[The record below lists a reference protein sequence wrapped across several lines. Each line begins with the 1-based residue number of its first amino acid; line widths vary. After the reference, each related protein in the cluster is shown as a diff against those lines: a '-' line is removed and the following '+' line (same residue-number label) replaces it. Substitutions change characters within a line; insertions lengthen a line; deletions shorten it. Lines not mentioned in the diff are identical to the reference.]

1 MSTRQDSAKAG
12 LALTNRLATAPAHSK
27 RWGSIVGSNI
37 IKQAVRAAFQGG
49 SVVVLTIAALPLHAQ
64 EAQVNS
70 AAPSANADAGP
81 SDVVIVTGSSGSGK
95 HTKSKASYSITTI
108 NEEALRMQAPTSVTE
123 AMKSVPGFW
132 VESSGGEAS
141 GNIRAR
147 GIPVDGFGSVT
158 LLEDGIPVQHDPSLG
173 YLNADQAFRLDET
186 IDRIE
191 VVRGGP
197 SSVFYTNAPAGAINF
212 RSRELGDTPAGI
224 LKYTIG
230 DSHLQ
235 RADFWYSTPL
245 ADGWRAGVGGFYRVE
260 KGVRTPGFNANDG
273 GQIRLKLS
281 KEIDHG
287 SMTFDAKHLDD
298 KVALYLAIPM
308 RTYDDGEI
316 RAVPGFDG
324 NFGTVAGPQTRNV
337 AMKMGDGSIY
347 NFDNGEGTHVKRD
360 QFSFGIEKALGND
373 WKLNESLRYSKTDTQ
388 RNGVFANQVL
398 SISAFLKQSQ
408 ALLAK
413 VPGATALSL
422 QYANAPGTNYPGDN
436 GLMIVGGLRGVTMP
450 LDEIIN
456 DTRLTRRLELGG
468 QQHDV
473 TVGYYFAKFNQ
484 DFDRYSSSVLLGAQ
498 SQAPLL
504 DLVATDASGKALGT
518 ITDHGVYNYGY
529 EWENASGTSTTHAL
543 YLADEWQI
551 DDRLRLDGG
560 FRWERVQTVG
570 NTERAANVDLGT
582 FATSKI
588 RTGTGVFDFYDHSFS
603 KTGWTL
609 GANYQLEKNAGVF
622 GRWTK
627 AFRLPNLSS
636 YITSPTAIPVIQTM
650 DLAELGYKYQS
661 RMLEL
666 YPTLFYSK
674 YNNVS
679 YTNNVFSLDNATATP
694 QTGYASTRT
703 FGLELEGK
711 VRPSAWTDL
720 GFSVTL
726 QKPEYMDL
734 RYTDKVNN
742 LPVARDFTGNQLV
755 RVPKVS
761 YRLVPG
767 VNLMGDKLRLQ
778 MSYEYEGARFVDSAN
793 SVRLPSYTVINLSG
807 RYQVSDA
814 LSVFAYVDNVRNSQ
828 GLTEGN
834 PRAGELQSADAG
846 ANTFL
851 ARPVLGRS
859 IRAAVKYDF

>member
-1 MSTRQDSAKAG
+1 MG
-12 LALTNRLATAPAHSK
+12 SK
-27 RWGSIVGSNI
+27 IL
-37 IKQAVRAAFQGG
+37 KQAVRAAFQGG
-49 SVVVLTIAALPLHAQ
+49 GLAVLTLAALPLHAQ
-64 EAQVNS
+64 EAP
-70 AAPSANADAGP
+70 APAADAGAMA
-81 SDVVIVTGSSGSGK
+81 DVVIVTGSSGTGK
-95 HTKSKASYSITTI
+95 RTKSKASYSITTI

-212 RSRELGDTPAGI
+212 RSRELGDTPAGL

-230 DSHLQ
+230 DSHMQ
-235 RADFWYSTPL
+235 RADFWYATPL
-245 ADGWRAGVGGFYRVE
+245 ADGWKAGVGGFYRVD
-260 KGVRTPGFNANDG
+260 KGIRPPGFTANDG

-281 KEIDHG
+281 KDIDHG
-287 SMTFDAKHLDD
+287 RLTFDAKHLDD

-308 RTYDDGEI
+308 RTYPDGEI

-324 NFGTVAGPQTRNV
+324 NFGTVAGPQTKNV

-360 QFSFGIEKALGND
+360 QFSVMVEKDLWND

-388 RNGVFANQVL
+388 RNGVFANQL
-398 SISAFLKQSQ
+398 ISTDAFLKQSQ
-408 ALLAK
+408 ALLSK
-413 VPGATALSL
+413 VPGATKLSL
-422 QYANAPGTNYPGDN
+422 QYANTPGVTYPADN

-450 LDEIIN
+450 LDEVIN
-456 DTRLTRRLELGG
+456 DTRLARKFTVGS
-468 QQHDV
+468 QSHDV
-473 TVGYYFAKFNQ
+473 TAGYYFAKFNQ
-484 DFDRYSSSVLLGAQ
+484 DFDRFSSTVLLGAQ

-504 DLVATDASGKALGT
+504 DLVASDASGKALGT
-518 ITDHGVYNYGY
+518 ITDHGIYNYGY

-543 YLADEWQI
+543 YLADEWQVN
-551 DDRLRLDGG
+551 DKLRLDGG
-560 FRWERVQTVG
+560 LRREREQTVG
-570 NTERAANVDLGT
+570 NTERPTNVNLGT

-588 RTGTGVFDFYDHSFS
+588 RTGSGIFDYYDHSFS
-603 KTGWTL
+603 KSGWTL

-661 RMLEL
+661 RALEL

-679 YTNNVFSLDNATATP
+679 YTNNVFSIDNASSTP
-694 QTGYASTRT
+694 LTGYASTKT

-711 VRPSAWTDL
+711 LRPTAWSDL
-720 GFSVTL
+720 GFNVTL
-726 QKPEYMDL
+726 QQPEYKDL
-734 RYTDKVNN
+734 RYTDKINN
-742 LPVARDFTGNQLV
+742 VPVARDFTGNQLV

-767 VNLMGDKLRLQ
+767 VNLLGDKLRLQ
-778 MSYEYEGARFVDSAN
+778 LSFEYEGARFVDSAN
-793 SVRLPSYTVINLSG
+793 SVRLPSYKVINLSG

-814 LSVFAYVDNVRNSQ
+814 VSVYAYVDNVDNSQ

-834 PRAGELQSADAG
+834 PRAGELQNADAG

-851 ARPVLGRS
+851 ARPVLGRA

>member
-1 MSTRQDSAKAG
+1 M
-12 LALTNRLATAPAHSK
+12 
-27 RWGSIVGSNI
+27 GSNL
-37 IKQAVRAAFQGG
+37 IKHAVRAAFQGG
-49 SVVVLTIAALPLHAQ
+49 GVALLTMAALPLHAQ
-64 EAQVNS
+64 EATTPAL
-70 AAPSANADAGP
+70 AAEAGAP
-81 SDVVIVTGSSGSGK
+81 IDVVIVTGSAGTGK
-95 HTKSKASYSITTI
+95 RTKARASYSITTL

-173 YLNADQAFRLDET
+173 YLNADQAFRIDET
-186 IDRIE
+186 IDRVE

-212 RSRELGDTPAGI
+212 RSRELGDTPSGL

-230 DSHLQ
+230 DSLLH
-235 RADFWYSTPL
+235 RVDFWYSTPL
-245 ADGWRAGVGGFYRVE
+245 ADGWRAGVGGFYRID
-260 KGVRTPGFNANDG
+260 KGIRTPGFDANDG

-281 KEIDHG
+281 RDIDHG

-324 NFGTVAGPQTRNV
+324 NFGTVAGPQTRKV

-347 NFDNGEGTHVKRD
+347 NFDNSDGTHVKRN
-360 QFSFGIEKALGND
+360 QFSFGLDKDIGND
-373 WKLNESLRYSKTDTQ
+373 WKLNESLRYSKTETQ
-388 RNGVFANQVL
+388 RNGVFANQLTSV
-398 SISAFLKQSQ
+398 STFLKNSQ
-408 ALLAK
+408 PLLAN
-413 VPGATALSL
+413 VPGAAKLSL
-422 QYANAPGTNYPGDN
+422 QYANSPGVNYPGDN

-450 LDEIIN
+450 LDEVIS
-456 DTRLTRRLELGG
+456 DTRLAHKFRFGA
-468 QQHDV
+468 QSHDV
-473 TVGYYFAKFNQ
+473 TAGYYFARFNQ
-484 DFDRYSSSVLLGAQ
+484 DFDRYSSTVLLGAQ

-504 DLVATDASGKALGT
+504 DLVASDASGKPLGA
-518 ITDHGVYNYGY
+518 ITDHGIYNYGY

-551 DDRLRLDGG
+551 NDKLRLDGG
-560 FRWERVQTVG
+560 VRRERVQTVG
-570 NTERAANVDLGT
+570 NTERTKNVNLGS

-588 RTGTGVFDFYDHSFS
+588 RTGAGAFDYYDHTFS
-603 KTGWTL
+603 KSGWTL

-636 YITSPTAIPVIQTM
+636 YITSPAAIPVIQTM
-650 DLAELGYKYQS
+650 DLAEAGYKYQS
-661 RMLEL
+661 HALEL

-679 YTNNVFSLDNATATP
+679 YTNNIFSIDNASSTP
-694 QTGYASTRT
+694 QTGYASTST
-703 FGLELEGK
+703 VGLELEGK
-711 VRPSAWTDL
+711 LRPASWNEV
-720 GFSVTL
+720 GFNVTL
-726 QKPEYMDL
+726 QQPKYKDL
-734 RYTDKVNN
+734 RYTDQVNN
-742 LPVARDFTGNQLV
+742 LPVARDFTGHQLV

-761 YRLVPG
+761 YRLVPAL
-767 VNLMGDKLRLQ
+767 NLLDDKLRLQ

-793 SVRLPSYTVINLSG
+793 TVRLPSYSVINLSA
-807 RYQVSDA
+807 RYQ
-814 LSVFAYVDNVRNSQ
+814 LSASTSLFAYVDNLRNSQ

-851 ARPVLGRS
+851 ARPVLGRA

>member
-1 MSTRQDSAKAG
+1 MG
-12 LALTNRLATAPAHSK
+12 SK
-27 RWGSIVGSNI
+27 IL
-37 IKQAVRAAFQGG
+37 KQAVRAAFQGG
-49 SVVVLTIAALPLHAQ
+49 GVAVLTFAALPLHAQ
-64 EAQVNS
+64 Q
-70 AAPSANADAGP
+70 APAVAPAADAGAVA
-81 SDVVIVTGSSGSGK
+81 DVVIVTGSSGTGK
-95 HTKSKASYSITTI
+95 RTKAKASYSITTI

-132 VESSGGEAS
+132 VEASGGEAS

-212 RSRELGDTPAGI
+212 RSRELGDTPGGL

-230 DSHLQ
+230 DSHMQ

-245 ADGWRAGVGGFYRVE
+245 ADGWKLGAGGFYRVD
-260 KGVRTPGFNANDG
+260 KGIRTPGFNANDG

-281 KEIDHG
+281 KDIDHG
-287 SMTFDAKHLDD
+287 RLTFDAKHLDD

-308 RTYDDGEI
+308 RTYPDGEI

-324 NFGTVAGPQTRNV
+324 NFGTVAGPQTQHV

-347 NFDNGEGTHVKRD
+347 NFDNSEGTHVKRD
-360 QFSFGIEKALGND
+360 QLSFMFEKDLGSD
-373 WKLNESLRYSKTDTQ
+373 WKLNESLRYSKTETQ
-388 RNGVFANQVL
+388 RNGVFANQL
-398 SISAFLKQSQ
+398 MSIDAFLKQSQ
-408 ALLAK
+408 GLLSN
-413 VPGATALSL
+413 VPGATKLSL
-422 QYANAPGTNYPGDN
+422 QYANTPGVSYPSGN
-436 GLMIVGGLRGVTMP
+436 GLLIVGGLRGVTMP
-450 LDEIIN
+450 LDEVIN
-456 DTRLTRRLELGG
+456 DTRLARKFSFGG
-468 QQHDV
+468 RSHDV

-484 DFDRYSSSVLLGAQ
+484 DFDRFSSTVLLGAQ

-504 DLVATDASGKALGT
+504 DLVASDASGKALGT
-518 ITDHGVYNYGY
+518 ITDHGIYNYGY

-551 DDRLRLDGG
+551 NDRLRLDGG
-560 FRWERVQTVG
+560 LRWERVQTVG
-570 NTERAANVDLGT
+570 NTERPKSVNLGT

-588 RTGTGVFDFYDHSFS
+588 RTGSGIFDYYDHSFS
-603 KTGWTL
+603 KGGWTL

-636 YITSPTAIPVIQTM
+636 YITNPTAIPVIQTM
-650 DLAELGYKYQS
+650 DLGELGYKYQS
-661 RMLEL
+661 RVLEL
-666 YPTLFYSK
+666 YPTLFFSK

-679 YTNNVFSLDNATATP
+679 YTNNVFSIDNASSTP
-694 QTGYASTRT
+694 LTGYASTRT
-703 FGLELEGK
+703 YGLELEGK
-711 VRPSAWTDL
+711 VRPAAWADL
-720 GFSVTL
+720 GFNVTL
-726 QKPEYMDL
+726 QKPEYKDL
-734 RYTDKVNN
+734 RYTDKINN
-742 LPVARDFTGNQLV
+742 LPVARDFTGNQLI
-755 RVPKVS
+755 RVPKTS

-767 VNLMGDKLRLQ
+767 VNLLGDKLRLQ
-778 MSYEYEGARFVDSAN
+778 LSYEYEGARFVDSAN

-814 LSVFAYVDNVRNSQ
+814 LSVFVYVDNVDNSQ

-834 PRAGELQSADAG
+834 PRAGELQNADAG

-851 ARPVLGRS
+851 ARPVLGRA

>member
-1 MSTRQDSAKAG
+1 M
-12 LALTNRLATAPAHSK
+12 
-27 RWGSIVGSNI
+27 GSDI
-37 IKQAVRAAFQGG
+37 IRQAVRAAFQGG
-49 SVVVLTIAALPLHAQ
+49 SVALLTIAALPLHAQ
-64 EAQVNS
+64 EAATPAL
-70 AAPSANADAGP
+70 AAEAGAP
-81 SDVVIVTGSSGSGK
+81 LDVVIVTGSAGTGK
-95 HTKSKASYSITTI
+95 RTKAKASYSITTL
-108 NEEALRMQAPTSVTE
+108 NEDALRMQAPTSVTE

-173 YLNADQAFRLDET
+173 YLNADQAFRIDET
-186 IDRIE
+186 IDRVE

-212 RSRELGDTPAGI
+212 RSRELGDTPSGL

-230 DSHLQ
+230 DSHLH
-235 RADFWYSTPL
+235 RVDFWYSTPL
-245 ADGWRAGVGGFYRVE
+245 ADGWRAGVGGFYRVD
-260 KGVRTPGFNANDG
+260 KGIRTPGFNANDG

-281 KEIDHG
+281 RDIDHG

-308 RTYDDGEI
+308 RTYDDGVI

-347 NFDNGEGTHVKRD
+347 NFDNSEGTHVKRN
-360 QFSFGIEKALGND
+360 QFSFGLDKDIGAD

-388 RNGVFANQVL
+388 RNGVFANQL
-398 SISAFLKQSQ
+398 QSISTFLKASQ
-408 ALLAK
+408 PLLAN
-413 VPGATALSL
+413 VPGATNLSL
-422 QYANAPGTNYPGDN
+422 QYANSPGVNYPGEN

-450 LDEIIN
+450 LDEVIN
-456 DTRLTRRLELGG
+456 DTRLARKFHFGA
-468 QQHDV
+468 QSHDI
-473 TVGYYFAKFNQ
+473 TAGYYFARFNQ
-484 DFDRYSSSVLLGAQ
+484 DFDRYSSTVLLGAQ
-498 SQAPLL
+498 SQAQLL
-504 DLVATDASGKALGT
+504 DLVASDASGKPLGT
-518 ITDHGVYNYGY
+518 ITDHGIYNYGY

-551 DDRLRLDGG
+551 NDKLRLDAGL
-560 FRWERVQTVG
+560 RRERVQTVG
-570 NTERAANVDLGT
+570 NTERTKSVNLGS

-588 RTGTGVFDFYDHSFS
+588 RTGAGVFDYYDHTFS
-603 KTGWTL
+603 KTGWSL

-650 DLAELGYKYQS
+650 DLAEVGYKYQS
-661 RMLEL
+661 RALEL

-679 YTNNVFSLDNATATP
+679 YTNNIFSIDNASSTP
-694 QTGYASTRT
+694 QTGYASTKT

-711 VRPSAWTDL
+711 VRPSSWTEL
-720 GFSVTL
+720 GFNVTL
-726 QKPEYMDL
+726 QQPKYKDL
-734 RYTDKVNN
+734 RYTDQVNN
-742 LPVARDFTGNQLV
+742 LPVARDFSDHQLV

-761 YRLVPG
+761 YRLVPAL
-767 VNLMGDKLRLQ
+767 NLLDDKLRLQ
-778 MSYEYEGARFVDSAN
+778 MSYEHEGARFVDSAN
-793 SVRLPSYTVINLSG
+793 SVRLPSYSVINLSA
-807 RYQVSDA
+807 RYQ
-814 LSVFAYVDNVRNSQ
+814 LSASTSLFAYVDNLRNSQ

-851 ARPVLGRS
+851 ARPVLGRA

>member
-1 MSTRQDSAKAG
+1 M
-12 LALTNRLATAPAHSK
+12 
-27 RWGSIVGSNI
+27 GSNI

-49 SVVVLTIAALPLHAQ
+49 GAALLTIAALPAHAQ
-64 EAQVNS
+64 EAS
-70 AAPSANADAGP
+70 ATPAPAADVGTP
-81 SDVVIVTGSSGSGK
+81 LDVVIVTGSAGTGK
-95 HTKSKASYSITTI
+95 RTKAKASYSITTL

-173 YLNADQAFRLDET
+173 YLNADQAFRIDET
-186 IDRIE
+186 IDRVE

-212 RSRELGDTPAGI
+212 RSRELGDTPSGL

-230 DSHLQ
+230 DSHMH
-235 RADFWYSTPL
+235 RVDFWYATPL
-245 ADGWRAGVGGFYRVE
+245 ADGWRAGVGGFYRVD
-260 KGVRTPGFNANDG
+260 KGIRTPGFNANDG

-281 KEIDHG
+281 RDIDHG

-316 RAVPGFDG
+316 RAVPGFNG

-347 NFDNGEGTHVKRD
+347 NFDNREGTHVKRN
-360 QFSFGIEKALGND
+360 QFSFGFDKDVGND
-373 WKLNESLRYSKTDTQ
+373 WKLNESLRYSKTETQ
-388 RNGVFANQVL
+388 RNGVFANQLL
-398 SISAFLKQSQ
+398 SISAFVKNSQ
-408 ALLAK
+408 PLLAS
-413 VPGATALSL
+413 VPGATKLSL
-422 QYANAPGTNYPGDN
+422 QYANTPGVDYPGDN
-436 GLMIVGGLRGVTMP
+436 GLMIVGGLRGLTMP
-450 LDEIIN
+450 LDEVIN
-456 DTRLTRRLELGG
+456 DTRLSRKFRFGG
-468 QQHDV
+468 QSHDI
-473 TVGYYFAKFNQ
+473 TAGYYFARFNQ
-484 DFDRYSSSVLLGAQ
+484 DFNRYSSTVLLGAQ

-504 DLVATDASGKALGT
+504 DLVASDASGKALGT
-518 ITDHGVYNYGY
+518 ITDHGIYNYGY

-551 DDRLRLDGG
+551 NDKLRLDGG
-560 FRWERVQTVG
+560 LRRERVQTVG
-570 NTERAANVDLGT
+570 NTERTKNVNLGT

-588 RTGTGVFDFYDHSFS
+588 RTGAGTFDYYDHAFS
-603 KTGWTL
+603 KSGWTL

-650 DLAELGYKYQS
+650 DLAEVGYKYQS
-661 RMLEL
+661 RALEL

-679 YTNNVFSLDNATATP
+679 YTNNIFSIDNASSTP
-694 QTGYASTRT
+694 QTGYASTRAY
-703 FGLELEGK
+703 GLELEGK
-711 VRPSAWTDL
+711 VRPASWNEL
-720 GFSVTL
+720 GFNVTL
-726 QKPEYMDL
+726 QQPKYKDL
-734 RYTDKVNN
+734 RYTDRINN
-742 LPVARDFTGNQLV
+742 LPVERDFTGHQLV

-761 YRLVPG
+761 YRLVPAL
-767 VNLMGDKLRLQ
+767 NLLEDKLRLQ

-793 SVRLPSYTVINLSG
+793 TVRLPSYSVINLSA
-807 RYQVSDA
+807 RYQ
-814 LSVFAYVDNVRNSQ
+814 LSASTSLFTYVDNLRNSQ

-851 ARPVLGRS
+851 ARPVLGRA

>member
-1 MSTRQDSAKAG
+1 M
-12 LALTNRLATAPAHSK
+12 
-27 RWGSIVGSNI
+27 GSNI

-49 SVVVLTIAALPLHAQ
+49 GAALLTIAALPLHAQ
-64 EAQVNS
+64 EAS
-70 AAPSANADAGP
+70 ATPALAAEVGAPL
-81 SDVVIVTGSSGSGK
+81 DVVIVTGSAGTGK
-95 HTKSKASYSITTI
+95 RTKAKASYSITTL
-108 NEEALRMQAPTSVTE
+108 NEQALRMQAPTSVTE

-173 YLNADQAFRLDET
+173 YLNADQAFRIDET
-186 IDRIE
+186 IDRVE

-212 RSRELGDTPAGI
+212 RSRELGDTPSGL

-230 DSHLQ
+230 DSHLH
-235 RADFWYSTPL
+235 RVDFWYATPL
-245 ADGWRAGVGGFYRVE
+245 ADGWRAGVGGFYRVD
-260 KGVRTPGFNANDG
+260 KGIRTPGFDANDG
-273 GQIRLKLS
+273 GQIRFKLS
-281 KEIDHG
+281 RDIDHG

-337 AMKMGDGSIY
+337 AMKMGDGSTY
-347 NFDNGEGTHVKRD
+347 NFDNGEGTHVRRN
-360 QFSFGIEKALGND
+360 QFSFGFDKDVGND
-373 WKLNESLRYSKTDTQ
+373 WKLNESLRYSTTETQ
-388 RNGVFANQVL
+388 RNGVFANQLL
-398 SISAFLKQSQ
+398 SISTFLKNSQ
-408 ALLAK
+408 PLLVN
-413 VPGATALSL
+413 VPGATKLSL
-422 QYANAPGTNYPGDN
+422 QYANTPGVDYPGDN
-436 GLMIVGGLRGVTMP
+436 GLMIVGGLRGLTMP
-450 LDEIIN
+450 LDEVIN
-456 DTRLTRRLELGG
+456 DTRLARKFRFGG
-468 QQHDV
+468 QSHDI
-473 TVGYYFAKFNQ
+473 TAGYYFARFNQ
-484 DFDRYSSSVLLGAQ
+484 DFNRYSSTVLLGAQ

-504 DLVATDASGKALGT
+504 DLVASDASGKALGS
-518 ITDHGVYNYGY
+518 ITDHGIYNYGY

-551 DDRLRLDGG
+551 DDKLRLDGG
-560 FRWERVQTVG
+560 LRWERVQTVG
-570 NTERAANVDLGT
+570 NTERTKNVNLGT

-588 RTGTGVFDFYDHSFS
+588 RTGAGAFDYYDHAFS
-603 KTGWTL
+603 KSGWTL

-650 DLAELGYKYQS
+650 DLAEVGYKYQS
-661 RMLEL
+661 RALEL

-679 YTNNVFSLDNATATP
+679 YTNNIFSIDNASSTP
-694 QTGYASTRT
+694 QTGYASTRAY
-703 FGLELEGK
+703 GLELEGK
-711 VRPSAWTDL
+711 VRPASWNEL
-720 GFSVTL
+720 GFNLTL
-726 QKPEYMDL
+726 QQPKYKDL
-734 RYTDKVNN
+734 RYTDRVNN
-742 LPVARDFTGNQLV
+742 LPLERDFTGHQLV

-761 YRLVPG
+761 YRLVPAL
-767 VNLMGDKLRLQ
+767 NLLEDKLRLQ

-793 SVRLPSYTVINLSG
+793 TVRLPSYSVINLSA
-807 RYQVSDA
+807 RYQ
-814 LSVFAYVDNVRNSQ
+814 LSASTSLFAYVDNLRNSQ

-851 ARPVLGRS
+851 ARPVLGRA